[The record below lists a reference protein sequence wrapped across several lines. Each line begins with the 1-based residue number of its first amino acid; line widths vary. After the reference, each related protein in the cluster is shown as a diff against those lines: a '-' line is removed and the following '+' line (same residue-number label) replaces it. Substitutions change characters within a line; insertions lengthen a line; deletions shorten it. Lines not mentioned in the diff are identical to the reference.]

1 MPATLLTSIQDGV
14 PVWIVTGIIF
24 VGGYVFDKASSNAER
39 VAVLEKGQ
47 QEYREDTREIKEA
60 VQRLQ
65 TLVLEAHMEKGHE

>member
-1 MPATLLTSIQDGV
+1 MPATILTSLQGGV
-14 PVWIVTGIIF
+14 PIWIVTGIVF
-24 VGGYVFDKASSNAER
+24 VGGYVFDKASDNAER

-65 TLVLEAHMEKGHE
+65 TLVLEAHMEKRHE